1 MCELDDVV
9 ERIGSSGVREWLLET
24 GLGVVSAEF
33 GNMAHYLTVGE
44 CGLESFTGIVYL
56 VFTRGRNGDADVLV
70 EGYSSFA
77 TADPMPEEPPIMR
90 IILFPQTRASKARVL
105 LFDSKVVFR
114 LGTSDA
120 ETRIRLLIS

>member
-33 GNMAHYLTVGE
+33 GNMARYLTVGE
-44 CGLESFTGIVYL
+44 CGLESFNGIVHL

-77 TADPMPEEPPIMR
+77 TADPMPEEPPMMR
-90 IILFPQTRASKARVL
+90 IEWPEMEGVLFPQTRASKARVL
-105 LFDSKVVFR
+105 LFDSKSS
-114 LGTSDA
+114 LSITN
-120 ETRIRLLIS
+120 I